1 MLVRQP
7 RSRLQRSAG
16 FGGLGVLLAALL
28 GAVLG
33 GAEAAA
39 RVQRAERTEPFPRD
53 ESRRAMRLGP
63 MQGDPRGAV
72 DAALRAAFV
81 GAVQRGASEHFWG
94 LQPQGPGRWRAR

>member
-1 MLVRQP
+1 MVVLFRRRGRDICGVGILLAPHSAARRLVSATEGSMLVRQP

-63 MQGDPRGAV
+63 MQGD
-72 DAALRAAFV
+72 
-81 GAVQRGASEHFWG
+81 
-94 LQPQGPGRWRAR
+94 